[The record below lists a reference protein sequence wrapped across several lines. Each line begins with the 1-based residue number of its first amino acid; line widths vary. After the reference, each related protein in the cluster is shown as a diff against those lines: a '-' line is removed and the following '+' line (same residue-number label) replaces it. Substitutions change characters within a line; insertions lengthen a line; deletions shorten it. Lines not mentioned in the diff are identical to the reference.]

1 MGKILKRLTTIALAA
16 VMLFGTMTTAFA
28 ADENEGITVNNNK
41 EGSITIHK
49 YKMPDT
55 ENAFES
61 NTESGGTALSEDKLP
76 ETAVPLP
83 NVQFKIT
90 RVVQNENGEWVSAE
104 GDLAYSAEA
113 KTDKDGIIT
122 FGDLNLGRYKIE
134 ELGIDGGDGSNAV
147 LPNEADDA
155 MAGKAF
161 FVDVPMTEADGKTLN
176 YDVHV
181 YPKNEVLSIE
191 KDVTYVG
198 NKHDSFNMN
207 EEQTWII
214 NTAIPGNIALKKDS
228 GSDEYNVA
236 QTYEVVDKIDSQ
248 LTYKKYDENGEVV
261 VQAVTMTYGSV
272 DGGALTK
279 DTDYNV
285 QIPSENNGN
294 TLKVSLTDAG
304 KVKLKKLINLSVE
317 PVAFLQI
324 QFKTV
329 INETAK
335 TGEAI
340 YNGAD
345 LNFTNVAG
353 SEAVTVSVPEDQRPE
368 VHTGRISVKKVGEK
382 VDGAPLEGV
391 EFMIFDTLENAQ
403 AAVEVLQE
411 NKPVKDI
418 TGALK
423 VYDPNQTKYTTIVRT
438 NSDGVAEFKGLAYY
452 TNKANETDKVKGDNE
467 GIGEKTYYIVE
478 IKTVKGYQL
487 PSKYFEVKVN
497 QTSSAAADPT
507 ETIVNVKPSK
517 LPAAGGRGTI
527 IFTAVGLT
535 VMAAAGIIILMSRK
549 KKDR

>member
-113 KTDKDGIIT
+113 QTDKDGEIT
-122 FGDLNLGRYKIE
+122 FGKLNLGRYKIE

-214 NTAIPGNIALKKDS
+214 NTTIPGNIALKKDS
-228 GSDEYNVA
+228 GSDECNVA

-248 LTYKKYDENGEVV
+248 LTYKKYDENSEVV
-261 VQAVTMTYGSV
+261 VQAATMTYGSV

-317 PVAFLQI
+317 PAAFLQI

-403 AAVEVLQE
+403 AAVEVLQ
-411 NKPVKDI
+411 NNNPVEDI
-418 TGALK
+418 TGALE

-452 TNKANETDKVKGDNE
+452 TNKANETGKVKGDNE
-467 GIGEKTYYIVE
+467 GTGEKTYYIVE

-497 QTSSAAADPT
+497 QTSSVAADPT

>member
-236 QTYEVVDKIDSQ
+236 KTYEVVDKIDSQ

-317 PVAFLQI
+317 PAAFLQI

-353 SEAVTVSVPEDQRPE
+353 SETVTVSVPEDQRPE

-403 AAVEVLQE
+403 AAVEVLQ
-411 NKPVKDI
+411 NNNPVEDI
-418 TGALK
+418 KGALE

-467 GIGEKTYYIVE
+467 GTGEKTYYIVE

-497 QTSSAAADPT
+497 QTSSVAADPT

>member
-41 EGSITIHK
+41 KGSITIHK

-76 ETAVPLP
+76 KTAVPLP

-113 KTDKDGIIT
+113 QTDKDGEIT
-122 FGDLNLGRYKIE
+122 FGKLNLGRYKIE

-155 MAGKAF
+155 MAGKTF

-236 QTYEVVDKIDSQ
+236 QIYEVVDKIDSQ

-317 PVAFLQI
+317 PAAFLQI

-353 SEAVTVSVPEDQRPE
+353 SETVTVSVPEDQRPE

-403 AAVEVLQE
+403 AAVEVLQ
-411 NKPVKDI
+411 NNNPVEDI
-418 TGALK
+418 KGALE

-452 TNKANETDKVKGDNE
+452 TNKANETGKVKGDNE
-467 GIGEKTYYIVE
+467 GTGEKTYYIVE

-497 QTSSAAADPT
+497 QTSSVAADPT

>member
-113 KTDKDGIIT
+113 QTDKDGEIT
-122 FGDLNLGRYKIE
+122 FGKLNLGRYKIE

-248 LTYKKYDENGEVV
+248 LTYEKYDENGEVV

-317 PVAFLQI
+317 PAAFLQI

-403 AAVEVLQE
+403 AAVEVLQ
-411 NKPVKDI
+411 NNNPVEDI
-418 TGALK
+418 KGALE

-452 TNKANETDKVKGDNE
+452 TNKANETGKVKGDNE
-467 GIGEKTYYIVE
+467 GTGEKTYYIIE

-497 QTSSAAADPT
+497 QTSSVAADPT

>member
-1 MGKILKRLTTIALAA
+1 MK
-16 VMLFGTMTTAFA
+16 
-28 ADENEGITVNNNK
+28 
-41 EGSITIHK
+41 
-49 YKMPDT
+49 
-55 ENAFES
+55 
-61 NTESGGTALSEDKLP
+61 
-76 ETAVPLP
+76 
-83 NVQFKIT
+83 
-90 RVVQNENGEWVSAE
+90 NGEWVSAE

-113 KTDKDGIIT
+113 QTDKDGEST
-122 FGDLNLGRYKIE
+122 FGKLNLGRYKIE

-236 QTYEVVDKIDSQ
+236 QIYEVVDKIDSQ

-317 PVAFLQI
+317 PAAFLQI

-353 SEAVTVSVPEDQRPE
+353 SETVTVSVPEDQRPE

-403 AAVEVLQE
+403 AAVEVLQ
-411 NKPVKDI
+411 NNNPVEDI
-418 TGALK
+418 KGALE

-452 TNKANETDKVKGDNE
+452 TNKANETGKVKGDNE
-467 GIGEKTYYIVE
+467 GTGEKTYYIVE

-497 QTSSAAADPT
+497 QTSSVAADPT

>member
-41 EGSITIHK
+41 KGSITIHK

-76 ETAVPLP
+76 KTAVPLP

-113 KTDKDGIIT
+113 QTDKDGEIT
-122 FGDLNLGRYKIE
+122 FGKLNLGRYKIE

-236 QTYEVVDKIDSQ
+236 QIYEVVDKIDSQ

-317 PVAFLQI
+317 PAAFLQI

-353 SEAVTVSVPEDQRPE
+353 SETVTVSVPEDQRPE

-403 AAVEVLQE
+403 AAVEVLQ
-411 NKPVKDI
+411 NNNPVEDI
-418 TGALK
+418 KGALE

-452 TNKANETDKVKGDNE
+452 TNKANETGKVKGDNE
-467 GIGEKTYYIVE
+467 GTGEKTYYIVE

-497 QTSSAAADPT
+497 QTSSVAADPT

>member
-28 ADENEGITVNNNK
+28 ADENEGITVNNK

-317 PVAFLQI
+317 PAAFLQI

-403 AAVEVLQE
+403 AAVEVLQ
-411 NKPVKDI
+411 NNNPVEDI
-418 TGALK
+418 KGALE

-467 GIGEKTYYIVE
+467 GTGEKTYYIVE

-497 QTSSAAADPT
+497 QTSSVAADPT

>member
-113 KTDKDGIIT
+113 QTDKDGEIT
-122 FGDLNLGRYKIE
+122 FGKLNLGRYKIE

-248 LTYKKYDENGEVV
+248 LTYKKYDENSEVV

-317 PVAFLQI
+317 PAAFLQI

-403 AAVEVLQE
+403 AAVEVLQ
-411 NKPVKDI
+411 NNNPVEDI
-418 TGALK
+418 KGALE

-452 TNKANETDKVKGDNE
+452 TNKANETGKVKGDNE
-467 GIGEKTYYIVE
+467 GTGEKTYYIVE

-497 QTSSAAADPT
+497 QTSSVAADPT

>member
-41 EGSITIHK
+41 KGSITIHK

-76 ETAVPLP
+76 KTAVPLP

-113 KTDKDGIIT
+113 QTDKDGEIT
-122 FGDLNLGRYKIE
+122 FGKLNLGRYKIE

-236 QTYEVVDKIDSQ
+236 QIYEVVDKIDSQ

-317 PVAFLQI
+317 PAAFLQI

-353 SEAVTVSVPEDQRPE
+353 SETVTVSVPEDQRPE

-382 VDGAPLEGV
+382 VDGAALEGV

-403 AAVEVLQE
+403 AAVEVLQ
-411 NKPVKDI
+411 NNNPVEDI
-418 TGALK
+418 KGALE

-452 TNKANETDKVKGDNE
+452 TNKANETGKVKGDNE
-467 GIGEKTYYIVE
+467 GTGEKTYYIVE

-497 QTSSAAADPT
+497 QTSSVAADPT

>member
-28 ADENEGITVNNNK
+28 ADENEGITVNNDK

-113 KTDKDGIIT
+113 QTDKDGEIT
-122 FGDLNLGRYKIE
+122 FGKLNLGRYKIE

-147 LPNEADDA
+147 LPNESDDA

-248 LTYKKYDENGEVV
+248 LTYKKYDENSEVV

-317 PVAFLQI
+317 PAAFLQI

-403 AAVEVLQE
+403 AAVEVLQ
-411 NKPVKDI
+411 NNNPVEDI
-418 TGALK
+418 TGALE

-452 TNKANETDKVKGDNE
+452 TNKANETGKVKGDNE
-467 GIGEKTYYIVE
+467 GTGEKTYYIVE

-497 QTSSAAADPT
+497 QTSSVAADPT

>member
-113 KTDKDGIIT
+113 QTDKDGEIT

-236 QTYEVVDKIDSQ
+236 KTYEVVDKIDSQ

-317 PVAFLQI
+317 PAAFLQI

-403 AAVEVLQE
+403 AAVEVLQ
-411 NKPVKDI
+411 NNNPVEDI
-418 TGALK
+418 KGALE

-467 GIGEKTYYIVE
+467 GTGEKTYYIVE

-497 QTSSAAADPT
+497 QTSSVAADPT

>member
-113 KTDKDGIIT
+113 QTDKDGEIT
-122 FGDLNLGRYKIE
+122 FGKLNLGRYKIE

-147 LPNEADDA
+147 LPNESDDA

-248 LTYKKYDENGEVV
+248 LTYKKYDENSEVV

-317 PVAFLQI
+317 PAAFLQI

-403 AAVEVLQE
+403 AAVEVLQ
-411 NKPVKDI
+411 NNNPVEDI
-418 TGALK
+418 TGALE

-452 TNKANETDKVKGDNE
+452 TNKANETGKVKGDNE
-467 GIGEKTYYIVE
+467 GTGEKTYYIVE

-497 QTSSAAADPT
+497 QTSSVAADPT

>member
-317 PVAFLQI
+317 PAAFLQI

-353 SEAVTVSVPEDQRPE
+353 SETVTVSVPEDQRPE

-403 AAVEVLQE
+403 AAVEVLQ
-411 NKPVKDI
+411 NNNPVEDI
-418 TGALK
+418 KGALE

-467 GIGEKTYYIVE
+467 GTGEKTYYIVE

-497 QTSSAAADPT
+497 QTSSVAADPT

>member
-1 MGKILKRLTTIALAA
+1 M
-16 VMLFGTMTTAFA
+16 
-28 ADENEGITVNNNK
+28 
-41 EGSITIHK
+41 
-49 YKMPDT
+49 Y
-55 ENAFES
+55 
-61 NTESGGTALSEDKLP
+61 
-76 ETAVPLP
+76 
-83 NVQFKIT
+83 QF
-90 RVVQNENGEWVSAE
+90 RDGE
-104 GDLAYSAEA
+104 
-113 KTDKDGIIT
+113 IT
-122 FGDLNLGRYKIE
+122 FGKLNLGRYKIE

-147 LPNEADDA
+147 LPNESDDA

-191 KDVTYVG
+191 EDVTYVG

-248 LTYKKYDENGEVV
+248 ITYKKYDENSEVV

-317 PVAFLQI
+317 PAAFLQI

-329 INETAK
+329 INKTAK

-403 AAVEVLQE
+403 TAVEVLQ
-411 NKPVKDI
+411 NNNPVEDI
-418 TGALK
+418 TGALE

-452 TNKANETDKVKGDNE
+452 TNKANETGKVKGDNE
-467 GIGEKTYYIVE
+467 ETGEKTYYIVE

-497 QTSSAAADPT
+497 QTSSVAADPT

>member
-41 EGSITIHK
+41 KGSITIHK

-76 ETAVPLP
+76 KTAVPLP

-113 KTDKDGIIT
+113 QTDKDGEIT
-122 FGDLNLGRYKIE
+122 FGKLNLGRYKIE

-214 NTAIPGNIALKKDS
+214 NTAIPGNIALKK
-228 GSDEYNVA
+228 
-236 QTYEVVDKIDSQ
+236 TR
-248 LTYKKYDENGEVV
+248 
-261 VQAVTMTYGSV
+261 
-272 DGGALTK
+272 
-279 DTDYNV
+279 
-285 QIPSENNGN
+285 
-294 TLKVSLTDAG
+294 
-304 KVKLKKLINLSVE
+304 
-317 PVAFLQI
+317 
-324 QFKTV
+324 
-329 INETAK
+329 
-335 TGEAI
+335 
-340 YNGAD
+340 
-345 LNFTNVAG
+345 
-353 SEAVTVSVPEDQRPE
+353 DQMN
-368 VHTGRISVKKVGEK
+368 I
-382 VDGAPLEGV
+382 
-391 EFMIFDTLENAQ
+391 M
-403 AAVEVLQE
+403 
-411 NKPVKDI
+411 
-418 TGALK
+418 
-423 VYDPNQTKYTTIVRT
+423 
-438 NSDGVAEFKGLAYY
+438 
-452 TNKANETDKVKGDNE
+452 
-467 GIGEKTYYIVE
+467 
-478 IKTVKGYQL
+478 
-487 PSKYFEVKVN
+487 
-497 QTSSAAADPT
+497 
-507 ETIVNVKPSK
+507 
-517 LPAAGGRGTI
+517 
-527 IFTAVGLT
+527 
-535 VMAAAGIIILMSRK
+535 
-549 KKDR
+549 